1 MMEEAKRREDVVP
14 ISAVT
19 GEGLD
24 ALRERM
30 AERLRSNEQVHEVRL
45 PASAGDRIAWLHA
58 RGEVL
63 DQQLGED
70 NAIHLSVRLSRD
82 NWARFQALES
92 A

>member
-1 MMEEAKRREDVVP
+1 
-14 ISAVT
+14 VT

-24 ALRERM
+24 DLRELM
-30 AERLRSNEQVHEVRL
+30 ATRLRAGEEVHEIRL
-45 PASAGDRIAWLHA
+45 PATEGGKIAWLHS

-63 DQQLGED
+63 EQKLDHDQME
-70 NAIHLSVRLSRD
+70 LSVRLSPD